1 MGNHSE
7 VPTFIMGDL
16 NSLSPGDDAF
26 YRASGLAAHVDA
38 LRFNRDGA
46 DGGADKRM
54 QQIGKRLHRK
64 FMLRDRTSKDPSRI
78 DYRPVQSLLHRG
90 WMDLLAAAGD
100 ACVSPSLALSPSPTP
115 SPSPAPTTRRWRRA
129 FKRSPPCSSPR

>member
-100 ACVSPSLALSPSPTP
+100 AARAGGLVTAVRRCDAETFCLAVG
-115 SPSPAPTTRRWRRA
+115 
-129 FKRSPPCSSPR
+129 CSSQRF